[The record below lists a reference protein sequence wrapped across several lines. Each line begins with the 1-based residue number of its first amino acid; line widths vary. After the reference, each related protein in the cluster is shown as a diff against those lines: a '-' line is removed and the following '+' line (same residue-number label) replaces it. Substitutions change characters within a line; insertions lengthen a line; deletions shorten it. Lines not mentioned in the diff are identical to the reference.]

1 MSTSPAIE
9 AALRPARMNPSN
21 AENGDSANSVTTCAS
36 AHTSDFHEN
45 NTRPDNTTS
54 TVASMPILMLSRAWC
69 NDTARFC
76 VSVSY
81 RAAAPHRARHLVQ
94 KETSQAA
101 PITVALLLHTWGCLH
116 SSTWSSSKIFDPG
129 DTTSCHRCLN
139 YALTTG
145 ELQTVRPRELS
156 APLSCC
162 WWEIFSH

>member
-1 MSTSPAIE
+1 
-9 AALRPARMNPSN
+9 MNPSN

-45 NTRPDNTTS
+45 NTRPDSTTS
-54 TVASMPILMLSRAWC
+54 TVASMRISMLSRAWC

-116 SSTWSSSKIFDPG
+116 SSTWSSSKMFDNQDRQLG
-129 DTTSCHRCLN
+129 DTNSKSANMT
-139 YALTTG
+139 
-145 ELQTVRPRELS
+145 LS
-156 APLSCC
+156 VSEFISVHGHSANK
-162 WWEIFSH
+162 